1 MEHRFS
7 LTNRNQGA
15 VSGVEKL
22 VSFDT
27 DQVVLLTEGDTL
39 VIKGQDMH
47 VTRLDVEKG
56 ELEFA
61 GTVDGFQYTQKKS
74 VKAAGVLGRLF
85 Q

>member
-1 MEHRFS
+1 
-7 LTNRNQGA
+7 
-15 VSGVEKL
+15 

-74 VKAAGVLGRLF
+74 AKAAGVLGRLF